1 MSVERAF
8 RDLIRD
14 EIQQQLR
21 PVHNV
26 LAQLQAGSGDL
37 TQVRNLVEGLRPLA
51 SLLGVNLNQ
60 PARRGPGR
68 PPKLKLP
75 MLAKVVAEKGRRG
88 RRATNDRPCA
98 IIGCR
103 RDSRTKGYCAA
114 HYQKL
119 RMLIRTH
126 RLPGDWKEFAPAQSV
141 EDVTLPRGRAGALAL
156 KAAREKK

>member
-8 RDLIRD
+8 RDMLRE
-14 EIQQQLR
+14 EIKSQLQ
-21 PVHNV
+21 PVHSA
-26 LAQLQAGSGDL
+26 LAQLQAGSAEFG
-37 TQVRNLVEGLRPLA
+37 QVRNLVDELRPLA
-51 SLLGVNLNQ
+51 TLLGVDLK
-60 PARRGPGR
+60 PIRRGPGR
-68 PPKLKLP
+68 PPKLTILGK
-75 MLAKVVAEKGRRG
+75 ESGRVG

-119 RMLIRTH
+119 RMLIRTK
-126 RLPGDWKEFAPAQSV
+126 RLPLGWKEFASPQSV
-141 EDVTLPRGRAGALAL
+141 DDVVLPRGRAGALAL

>member
-8 RDLIRD
+8 RDMIRE

-21 PVHNV
+21 PVHSV
-26 LAQLQAGSGDL
+26 LAQLQAGSGDIAH
-37 TQVRNLVEGLRPLA
+37 VRNLVEGLRPLA
-51 SLLGVNLNQ
+51 SLLGVNLQ
-60 PARRGPGR
+60 ARRGPGR

-75 MLAKVVAEKGRRG
+75 PFLAGKLPPVKGKRG

-126 RLPGDWKEFAPAQSV
+126 RLPGDWKEFAPPQSV